1 MSGDGWGLHAAWLR
15 LHGDVGTGTRHPDS
29 SIPKPAPFPSRFP
42 SPSRMAISCKKDKGN
57 FREKEAAELVSPDV
71 GVPSA
76 TPSIRL
82 LFQDSQI
89 LETKQPQQQSLS
101 LSQPLFPTQP
111 EVEFPCSGCLSLSG
125 LPEAGP
131 GLF

>member
-1 MSGDGWGLHAAWLR
+1 MGIAYSPAWL
-15 LHGDVGTGTRHPDS
+15 HVDVGTGTHHPDS
-29 SIPKPAPFPSRFP
+29 SIPEPAHFP
-42 SPSRMAISCKKDKGN
+42 SPSRTAISCKKDKGN

-76 TPSIRL
+76 PPRL

-101 LSQPLFPTQP
+101 LSQPLFPTRP